1 MKRAVLLACAVAA
14 ATFAANAP
22 QQAEAATR
30 APAKAAR
37 TQDWTR
43 MVRPTPAG
51 GFVMGNPN
59 AKVKLV
65 EFGSMTCPHCRA
77 FDGEGVPRLLDYV
90 KSGELSWEFRNYVRD
105 AFDISAALIT
115 RCGGPASFFPLTRA
129 VFKEQPNWEAK
140 IQAAHEEQL
149 KAIQNLPAN
158 REFLALA
165 RLAGLQQ
172 LASAHGLPAAKSTRC
187 LIDEGAAKRLA
198 AMDEQANT
206 QYPDFEGTPTFLI
219 NGKMLEKT
227 ANWDALEPQLKAAL
241 GNHG

>member
-1 MKRAVLLACAVAA
+1 MKRAVLLACAIGTAA
-14 ATFAANAP
+14 FAANAP
-22 QQAEAATR
+22 QQVEAATS

-77 FDGEGVPRLLDYV
+77 FDAEGVPHLLDYV

-115 RCGGPASFFPLTRA
+115 RCNGAADFFPLTRA
-129 VFKEQPNWEAK
+129 LFKDQANWEGK
-140 IQAAHEEQL
+140 IQAAPDDQL
-149 KAIQNLPAN
+149 KAIQKLPVN

-187 LIDEGAAKRLA
+187 LIDEAAAKRLA
-198 AMDEQANT
+198 EMDDQAT
-206 QYPDFEGTPTFLI
+206 KQFPDFAGTPTFLI

-227 ANWDALEPQLKAAL
+227 ATWDALEPQLKAAL